1 IGFSTCS
8 VAPINIPTQPRNP
21 ASIPAPKTSGV
32 TEVVEM
38 KKASSLHTLFLF
50 FLTSFAFL
58 VKSQSDSCSSK
69 LSVSHLIPFNTS
81 SLRCFS
87 AWSSQ
92 DFILRYENAGSNV
105 WSYVLSAPD
114 TGSYISIGFS
124 GDGSMVGSSAM
135 AGWITSSGPGIVK
148 RYYLGGTSSKRCPPD
163 QGSLDPV
170 QGKSVIT
177 SQGSRLYLAFQLNS
191 AQPPQR
197 LIYAVG
203 PQNNLPSSDGY
214 LPRHKTMASGSINLS
229 GAGGGESGENED
241 GGGATGDVVEGGVS
255 GFDLKKQHA
264 ILVMLGWGVLMPIG
278 MMMARYFKQ
287 FDPFWFYSHISIQG
301 IGFLLGVA
309 GIILGFKLG
318 DDEGEGDIDTHKNLG
333 IFILV
338 FGCLQVMA
346 FLARPGKDAKVRRY
360 WNWYH
365 YWVGRAAIA
374 CAVGNIFYGLD
385 LAGEDRSWSIGY
397 GIFLGVWGFICLV
410 LEVRGWMDR

>member
-1 IGFSTCS
+1 M
-8 VAPINIPTQPRNP
+8 
-21 ASIPAPKTSGV
+21 
-32 TEVVEM
+32 EM
-38 KKASSLHTLFLF
+38 EKASSLHTLFLF
-50 FLTSFAFL
+50 FLGFTFTSL

-81 SLRCFS
+81 SLKCFS

-114 TGSYISIGFS
+114 TGSYIAIGFS
-124 GDGSMVGSSAM
+124 SDGSMVGSSAI

-170 QGKSVIT
+170 PGRSLIT
-177 SQGSRLYLAFQLNS
+177 AQGSRLFLAFQLNG

-214 LPRHKTMASGSINLS
+214 LPRHRTMASGSINLS
-229 GAGGGESGENED
+229 GGSGGDGEKDED
-241 GGGATGDVVEGGVS
+241 GGDTGDVVEGDAS
-255 GFDLKKQHA
+255 SFDLEKKHG

-278 MMMARYFKQ
+278 MMMARYFKK

-301 IGFLLGVA
+301 FGFTLGVA
-309 GIILGFKLG
+309 GIILGFKLD

-346 FLARPGKDAKVRRY
+346 FLARPKKDAKVRRY

-365 YWVGRAAIA
+365 FWVGRAAIA

-385 LAGEDRSWSIGY
+385 LAGEDSSWSIGY
-397 GIFLGVWGFICLV
+397 GIFLGVWGLFCLV
-410 LEVRGWMDR
+410 LEVRRWMDA